1 MMSLPL
7 TISNVLVPLLNTG
20 SEYIEAANNLPRW
33 SYQPRIADAAIG
45 YGSRLGGIVED
56 AV

>member
-20 SEYIEAANNLPRW
+20 AEYIEAANNLPRW